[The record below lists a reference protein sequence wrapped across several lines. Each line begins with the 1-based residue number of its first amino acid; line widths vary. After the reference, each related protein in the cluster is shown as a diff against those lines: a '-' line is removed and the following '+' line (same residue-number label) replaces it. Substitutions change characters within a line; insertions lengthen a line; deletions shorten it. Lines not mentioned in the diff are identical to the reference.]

1 VICATTH
8 AREPVVRRDWLRPGA
23 HLNSVGLHPQ
33 GREIDSLEGTRVV
46 VESRA
51 SAFAPPPSGA
61 NELRDTSAAE
71 AVELGELCSGTRA
84 GRTSEA
90 QITVYKSVGV
100 AAKDAAAAALV
111 LRRARERG
119 IGRSIEL

>member
-1 VICATTH
+1 MICATTH

-23 HLNSVGLHPQ
+23 HVNSVGLHPQ
-33 GREIDSLEGTRVV
+33 GREIDTLEGMRVA

-51 SAFAPPPSGA
+51 SAFAPPPAGA
-61 NELRDTSAAE
+61 NELRETSEAE
-71 AVELGELCSGTRA
+71 AVELGELSSGTRT
-84 GRTSEA
+84 GRASDA

-100 AAKDAAAAALV
+100 AAEDAAAAALV

-119 IGRSIEL
+119 VGRTIEL